1 MKQISLKPMLDTTQP
16 VGVSRFI
23 VTDNGSVDGTREIL
37 EQLSK
42 EFNLSVIDEPS
53 MTMAAVWKIMI
64 ALVR

>member
-16 VGVSRFI
+16 AGVSRFI
-23 VTDNGSVDGTREIL
+23 VTDNGSVDGNREIL